1 MKKIGMISLGCDKN
15 TVDTEKILGRLN
27 SCGYQIVNDP
37 AEADIII
44 INTCAFIESAKAES
58 IDTIIE
64 MARYKA
70 DNLKKIVV
78 AGCLANRYYD
88 QLKAEL
94 TEADII
100 IKTRDYD
107 RIVELLEDNDN
118 KAKCSDNTRIITTP
132 YHYAYLKISE
142 GCDNKCTYCAIP
154 GIRGSYRSDRIEN
167 LTDEAKRL
175 IDTYNIKELI
185 LVAQDVTRYGVDIYH
200 KYALLDLLDELEK
213 LEIEWIRLMYCYPEL
228 VSDELI
234 DRVAS
239 GGKVVR
245 YLDIPL
251 QHISNGIL
259 KRMNRRNTKEDA
271 YKLLD
276 RIRKKDEN
284 ISIRSTFITGFPGE
298 TEDEFNELLDFV
310 RYAELDNAGFFA
322 YSREDNTPAY
332 KMKEQLAK
340 RTKQSRTDR
349 LYAAQT
355 ETLLNKYKGYIG
367 REFTVMYEGIDYNR
381 QCFYGRSY
389 MSAPGIDSRI
399 LFKGSNLKAPGEF
412 INTRITGNNELDLV
426 AEIIED

>member
-1 MKKIGMISLGCDKN
+1 
-15 TVDTEKILGRLN
+15 
-27 SCGYQIVNDP
+27 
-37 AEADIII
+37 
-44 INTCAFIESAKAES
+44 
-58 IDTIIE
+58 
-64 MARYKA
+64 
-70 DNLKKIVV
+70 
-78 AGCLANRYYD
+78 
-88 QLKAEL
+88 
-94 TEADII
+94 
-100 IKTRDYD
+100 
-107 RIVELLEDNDN
+107 
-118 KAKCSDNTRIITTP
+118 
-132 YHYAYLKISE
+132 
-142 GCDNKCTYCAIP
+142 
-154 GIRGSYRSDRIEN
+154 
-167 LTDEAKRL
+167 
-175 IDTYNIKELI
+175 
-185 LVAQDVTRYGVDIYH
+185 VDIYH

-234 DRVAS
+234 DRVAA